1 MANKK
6 VNFLITAKDNASKTF
21 RTVKNSLKAINKVAR
36 PAIRAIKDF
45 AKITGVATGALVL
58 IGRQSFAFMDT
69 LDKVSKKIGVSTEFL
84 QKLRFAGSATGVS
97 VEKLDMG
104 LQRFARRVDEA
115 RVGTGEALGALKEL
129 GIQFNNTDGTAKST
143 EEIFMDVARA
153 MSGLNDG
160 GKELRLGFKLF
171 DSEGVALIN
180 TMRELNEQFGIFEDL
195 GLLIPQDAIDKSV
208 DFRDNLNEVRS
219 IINQVTNLTFAGL
232 ADELDAITTTLKEK
246 LLDEI
251 KGAGGA
257 ENFADFLGE
266 ELKKIVLTLA
276 TVMESAINLLIDT
289 INLFAEMLQG
299 ISNKF
304 DLGLDIF
311 PQTGGLAD
319 GFPEDEF
326 LDIFS
331 ADPSTKQKATDKYTK
346 SVQEVVGN
354 GKKKLLSN
362 VSFTKALQDIFF
374 PYGSDPFV
382 RDIED
387 AINETGIFE
396 RKKPKPGTPE
406 VTATQRALSIF
417 SEEIS
422 TTEQMIADGIVDTIK
437 TAQDAFTDF
446 FLGSSDGFK
455 KLAEDI
461 KRNFVD
467 FLVREFITTG
477 LVNFLSDIFAP
488 GTFGDRAISS
498 ILGRQTGGPLM
509 AGQTALV
516 GERGPEIIT
525 ASQDMMVKPTNQ
537 VGSFAT
543 GGANV
548 TFNINAMDTQGFDQL
563 LTQRKNQIIAMV
575 NQGLNQRGGS
585 LI

>member
-543 GGANV
+543 AGANV